1 MDKIIEIFNYIKKG
15 VNFVVKH
22 KDLFLIGIIVL
33 MFIFLMNQCSSNT
46 KLKDE
51 IQRQYNNELAMKD
64 TLSQYVDELGR
75 VNAEKH
81 AYQLTRDELIDSIG
95 KLDKKHREYISYLKS
110 QLGIK
115 DTVELY
121 FYIDRPYRDTTK
133 LDNGIIKVDT
143 TDVFGNSSRRLY
155 LSIPYDID
163 TILHLQKSTFSLEQ
177 NIFVEG
183 WLERDNKNGETFV
196 HLRSD
201 YPGITFNDG
210 TGFVAEP
217 SSKYER
223 SMRKTMGIGLFV
235 GPSVG
240 FGYTPEK
247 WQPYVG
253 LSVGIGLT
261 FTPRILQW

>member
-1 MDKIIEIFNYIKKG
+1 MEKFLEILKKYRDLIYISIIIIF
-15 VNFVVKH
+15 
-22 KDLFLIGIIVL
+22 GII
-33 MFIFLMNQCSSNT
+33 FSGQCSRIDN
-46 KLKDE
+46 LNHE
-51 IQRQYNNELAMKD
+51 IDRQENNRIALTEQIVNYK
-64 TLSQYVDELGR
+64 DELGR

-81 AYQLTRDELIDSIG
+81 AYQLTQDELIDSIG
-95 KLDKKHREYISYLKS
+95 KINKKHREYISYLKS

-121 FYIDRPYRDTTK
+121 VYIDKPCRDTTK

-163 TILHLQKSTFSLEQ
+163 TVLHLHKSTFSLEQ
-177 NIFVEG
+177 RIFVEG
-183 WLERDNKNGETFV
+183 WLERDTKNGNTFV

-217 SSKYER
+217 SIKYER
-223 SMRKTMGIGLFV
+223 SMRKNMGVGLFIGPTIGL
-235 GPSVG
+235 
-240 FGYTPEK
+240 GYTPEK
-247 WQPYVG
+247 WQPYIG
-253 LSVGIGLT
+253 ISVGIGLT

>member
-1 MDKIIEIFNYIKKG
+1 MDKIKKIFDYIKKG
-15 VNFVVKH
+15 IDFIVKY
-22 KDLFLIGIIVL
+22 KTFFLIGIILL
-33 MFIFLMNQCSSNT
+33 MFVLLMNQCTSNRR
-46 KLKDE
+46 LKDE

-64 TLSQYVDELGR
+64 TLSQYTDELGR
-75 VNAEKH
+75 LNAEKH
-81 AYQLTRDELIDSIG
+81 AYQLTQEELIDSIG
-95 KLDKKHREYISYLKS
+95 KIDKKHSEYVSYLKT
-110 QLGIK
+110 QLGVK

-121 FYIDRPYRDTTK
+121 FYIDRPYRDVSK

-143 TDVFGNSSRRLY
+143 TDVFGNSSRRLFV
-155 LSIPYDID
+155 SIPYDID
-163 TILHLQKSTFSLEQ
+163 TILNLYKSSISLEQ

-183 WLERDNKNGETFV
+183 WLERNTKTNETFV

-201 YPGITFNDG
+201 YPGIKFNDG

-223 SMRKTMGIGLFV
+223 SMRKTMGVGLFV

-253 LSVGIGLT
+253 LSVGVGLT
-261 FTPRILQW
+261 FTPRFLQW